1 MAVAMSMAAS
11 DYEVF
16 KNALVYTLAVEAVNR
31 VVKNR
36 DGSILA
42 LLASAMVLTLGAQLA
57 SGQLGAATH
66 KHEMVQP
73 IYACFAFVTKTLVS
87 IGINMQSTLLG
98 AYLAT
103 MFPDDIDPLFVLV
116 VSTTGLVMLW
126 VLGVAVSAAE

>member
-1 MAVAMSMAAS
+1 MSYAAS
-11 DYEVF
+11 DFEVF

-31 VVKNR
+31 VVKDR

-57 SGQLGAATH
+57 SIELRGAAVG
-66 KHEMVQP
+66 KHEMMRP
-73 IYACFAFVTKTLVS
+73 IYTCFAFVTKTLVS

-103 MFPDDIDPLFVLV
+103 MFPSSIDPFFVLV

-126 VLGVAVSAAE
+126 VLGVAVGAAQ